1 MHETGI
7 AERIVALAL
16 EHAREAGATRITDL
30 HLEVGED
37 AGASEEAVTF
47 HVEEAARG
55 TLVEG
60 AALHFLPATDERA
73 LRLVW
78 VDVECPEDARG
89 PTAPVAGPATVPE
102 PSSA

>member
-16 EHAREAGATRITDL
+16 EHARQAGAARITDL
-30 HLEVGED
+30 HLEIGED
-37 AGASEEAVTF
+37 AGASQEAVTF

-60 AALHFLPATDERA
+60 AALHYLPANDERA

-78 VDVECPEDARG
+78 VDVECPQDALAPTVPAPG
-89 PTAPVAGPATVPE
+89 PAPVPGSTPA
-102 PSSA
+102 